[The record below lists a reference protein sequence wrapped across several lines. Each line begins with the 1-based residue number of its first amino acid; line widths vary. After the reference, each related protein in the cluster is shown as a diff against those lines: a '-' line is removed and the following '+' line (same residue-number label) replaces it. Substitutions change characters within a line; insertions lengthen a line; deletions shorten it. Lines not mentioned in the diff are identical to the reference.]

1 MNSYP
6 HLRVAYIGW
15 MLCVAMSTARA
26 QLPSALSMPPQD
38 NQNCHIGS
46 YRLSNG
52 TVIDFGPS
60 DGDTLQWIQLD
71 GETGTLYK
79 NAKGAWTST
88 SGWTDRVDGKVVAFL
103 ACGDGS
109 IRFNGVSGR
118 RVTFDVKNTT
128 FESHGVKLVGRLV
141 LPIGEDKVPIVV
153 LVHGADNGSALTGFF
168 LQRLLP
174 AEGVGAFVYDKR
186 GTGKS
191 QGTYTQDFNLLADDA
206 VAAMREARRLSGAR
220 SGRIGYQG
228 TSQGGWVAPMAAN
241 RASVDFVIVCYGLA
255 VSLID
260 EDQEAVEIQL
270 RERGYSAIEIAA
282 AQMVAGAAEDIF
294 ASNFT
299 RGYEKFDSLRA
310 KYRSA
315 RWYKDL
321 RGDYTFFLLPY
332 TTAQIRAM
340 APQFNWKSPF
350 HYDPMATLRAGQ
362 VPQLWIVG
370 GEDYE
375 APSAE
380 TRRRLNALISE
391 GRPFT
396 IAYYPNAEHGLTLFE
411 TGADGDRISTR
422 YVPGYFTML
431 RDFAT
436 DGRLRGPYG
445 GAELTTPR
453 KPR

>member
-1 MNSYP
+1 
-6 HLRVAYIGW
+6 
-15 MLCVAMSTARA
+15 MLCVATSTARA
-26 QLPSALSMPPQD
+26 QLPSALSMSPQD

-52 TVIDFGPS
+52 TVVDFGPS

-79 NAKGAWTST
+79 SAKGAWTST
-88 SGWTDRVDGKVVAFL
+88 SGWTDRVDGKVVDFS
-103 ACGDGS
+103 ACGDGR
-109 IRFNGVSGR
+109 IRFKGVSGQ
-118 RVTFDVKNTT
+118 RVPFDVRNTT
-128 FESHGVKLVGRLV
+128 FESHGVKLAGRLV
-141 LPIGEDKVPIVV
+141 LPIGKDKVPIVV
-153 LVHGADNGSALTGFF
+153 LVHGADNGSGLTGFF

-191 QGTYTQDFNLLADDA
+191 EGTYTQDFNLLADDA
-206 VAAMREARRLSGAR
+206 VAAMREARRLAGAR
-220 SGRIGYQG
+220 AGRTGYQG

-241 RASVDFVIVCYGLA
+241 RAPVDFVIVCYGLA

-270 RERGYSAIEIAA
+270 RERGYSATEIAA
-282 AQMVAGAAEDIF
+282 GQKVAAAAEEIF

-299 RGYEKFDSLRA
+299 HGYESFDSLRA
-310 KYRSA
+310 KYRGA

-321 RGDYTFFLLPY
+321 RGDYAFFFLPKS
-332 TTAQIRAM
+332 AAEIRAM
-340 APQFNWKSPF
+340 APQFNWKTPF
-350 HYDPMATLRAGQ
+350 HYDPMPTLRAGQ
-362 VPQLWIVG
+362 APQLWILG

-380 TRRRLNALISE
+380 TRRRLNALIGE

-396 IAYYPNAEHGLTLFE
+396 IAYYPHAEHGLTLFE
-411 TGADGDRISTR
+411 TNADGDRISTR

-436 DGRLRGPYG
+436 DGKLHGAYG
-445 GAELTTPR
+445 DAQLTTPR
-453 KPR
+453 TLR